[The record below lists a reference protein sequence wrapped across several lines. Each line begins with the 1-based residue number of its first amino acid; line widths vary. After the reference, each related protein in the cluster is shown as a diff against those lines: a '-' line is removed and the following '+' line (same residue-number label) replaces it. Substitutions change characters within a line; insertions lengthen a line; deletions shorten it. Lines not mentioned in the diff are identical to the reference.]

1 MLGSLRIEVAMRPS
15 IKAKRICLLMLSA
28 PLFVGCSTLGI
39 AKVEDLET
47 LDANVQRQNTATTQR
62 LSNIE
67 GSLQQLVDQ
76 EAQRQ
81 ARLDSM
87 SADVAQM
94 RSWLGSLNIE
104 TLSQDAQR
112 ASMLAETAETRG
124 RTLLQHY
131 RDRLIQEQQL
141 LMQEIQ
147 FIEQL
152 MTGTSPGAS
161 AAADTSAAQPA
172 SGSQN

>member
-1 MLGSLRIEVAMRPS
+1 MISSSRITRL
-15 IKAKRICLLMLSA
+15 CLLLASA
-28 PLFVGCSTLGI
+28 PLLVGCSTLGI
-39 AKVEDLET
+39 AQVEDLET

-81 ARLDSM
+81 ALLDSM

-94 RSWLGSLNIE
+94 RSWLNSLNIE

-147 FIEQL
+147 FIEEL
-152 MTGTSPGAS
+152 MQGASAGAS
-161 AAADTSAAQPA
+161 AAADTAAAQPA